1 MSNLQYIFYKNLDMI
16 KFLILPM
23 GIFSI
28 LLLILNPI
36 SLFTLWLTF
45 ILIFPSYFYFNQN
58 KIGLGTVLFFIGIIL
73 SALINNLFLP
83 YISKIL

>member
-1 MSNLQYIFYKNLDMI
+1 MSNLLYTLQKNLDI
-16 KFLILPM
+16 IIFLSLSM

-28 LLLILNPI
+28 LLLIFNPI

-45 ILIFPSYFYFNQN
+45 ILIFPSYFYFNEN
-58 KIGLGTVLFFIGIIL
+58 KIVLGTILFFIGIIL